1 MGAASGRRASRGV
14 HVRAEGAARASAERG
29 VSPGAHQNDVHHAV
43 LTCGLSVGVRCIE
56 IVFFVFEW
64 SWGARM
70 AYPYGFKMW
79 GMCGVPVMQYGNLCI
94 YGQWWCQTR
103 LVLPLVVGGAR
114 ASAVNSGREVH
125 TALLPEGPHVRGGP
139 RRPAPHPDRA
149 LHVRDSTESRD
160 STLESRPPG
169 APGRLDPSDTLLPS
183 NPHPSR
189 CFTTK
194 RCGL

>member
-114 ASAVNSGREVH
+114 ASAVNSGREVRVHSRVH
-125 TALLPEGPHVRGGP
+125 T
-139 RRPAPHPDRA
+139 
-149 LHVRDSTESRD
+149 
-160 STLESRPPG
+160 
-169 APGRLDPSDTLLPS
+169 PGRRRAQGGGVRARAREHATRPRGARHDQHVHDSPRARQLRAPAQRDVD
-183 NPHPSR
+183 
-189 CFTTK
+189 
-194 RCGL
+194 G